1 MPRRSMRRR
10 RACARAVLCTRS
22 LPSRWSAIPPGTR
35 LVMPSPNGSTLS
47 LRTGDAATLA
57 GCLRN
62 ARVVAEHAQRFG
74 SRIAVIPAG
83 ERWRE
88 DGSLRPSFEDL
99 VGAGAIISYLTGTR
113 SPEAQAAVAAFEQA
127 RSDLPGLL
135 RECGSGRE
143 LIERGSPRDVDLA
156 VELNA
161 SNRAPLLQRG
171 AYTAAH
177 A

>member
-1 MPRRSMRRR
+1 M
-10 RACARAVLCTRS
+10 
-22 LPSRWSAIPPGTR
+22 
-35 LVMPSPNGSTLS
+35 
-47 LRTGDAATLA
+47 
-57 GCLRN
+57 
-62 ARVVAEHAQRFG
+62 
-74 SRIAVIPAG
+74 
-83 ERWRE
+83 
-88 DGSLRPSFEDL
+88 RPSFEDL
-99 VGAGAIISYLTGTR
+99 VGAGVIISYLTGTR
-113 SPEAQAAVAAFEQA
+113 SPEAQAAVAAFERA